1 MAVKQVSVFMEN
13 REGRLLQVTET
24 LMKERINITSISLA
38 ETSDYGVLRLIVS
51 DPEKALAALKAAD
64 FSCRITNVVAV
75 KVSHETG
82 SFHKMLKELKDINIE
97 YMYVLSTDEYASMI
111 LKIADYE
118 KAEALLKAKGYEL
131 LKDDEAYKANMK

>member
-24 LMKERINITSISLA
+24 LMKESINIISLSLA

-64 FSCRITNVVAV
+64 FSSRITNVVAV

-82 SFHKMLKELKDINIE
+82 SFHKMLGELKDINIE
-97 YMYVLSTDEYASMI
+97 YMYVLSTDDYASMI

-118 KAEALLKAKGYEL
+118 RAEALLKDKGYEL
-131 LKDDEAYKANMK
+131 LKEEEAYTANQK